1 MKIAAG
7 HPRRRARF
15 LMIAIAF
22 VVSLFAA
29 QLVKIQGLESSGVS
43 AAALDSRAQKVTIPA
58 HRGQVL
64 DRNGVVL
71 ANSVDRRNVTGD
83 SLAISQYEKSVGGE
97 QTRVGLKGAAQDMA
111 PILGQQESELLAKLK
126 KAYAKK
132 SRFTYLAKDI
142 APTQWRSIQN
152 LGIPGV
158 VSEQTVRREYP
169 QGTSTAPLVGWVN
182 GDGKPGGGIEQM
194 LNTELDG
201 KPGVHLYERARDGSP
216 IATGEGKDVKAVPG
230 KNVRLTIDNDLQ
242 WYTQNVLAKRVKDT
256 KGLSGTAVVM
266 DVKTGKIRAAASYPS
281 FDPNDLSSAKGSYLQ
296 MRPFTE
302 VYEPGSTSKAVTMAA
317 ALDQGVVTA
326 KTPVTVPNRIKRAGR
341 PFRDSHDHPTERLT
355 TAGVLAQSSNIGT
368 VLVGEK
374 MPKKTVH
381 DYLTDFGMGSRT
393 GVGFPGESRGI
404 VADAKDWKGD
414 QRYTVLFGQG
424 VAGTAVQQASVF
436 QTIAN
441 GGIHQ
446 PVRLVDGVADGSGG
460 FAAPEEERKARRVI
474 KSKTASTLTGMMRS
488 VTDPKL
494 GTAKEAKVP
503 GYTVAGKTS
512 TAERYDPEKKKYDGT
527 SASFIGYA
535 PVANPRYVVAVT
547 IQRPKS
553 GTYGGPVAGP
563 VFSKVMGYALQKD
576 RVPPVKGGPGPYPL
590 TAAQLAKA
598 GSSARE
604 ER

>member
-1 MKIAAG
+1 MTIAAG

-15 LMIAIAF
+15 LIIGIAF
-22 VVSLFAA
+22 IVSLFAA

-43 AAALDSRAQKVTIPA
+43 AEALDSRAQKNTIPA
-58 HRGQVL
+58 HRGQIL
-64 DRNGVVL
+64 DSKGAVL
-71 ANSVDRRNVTGD
+71 ANSIDRRNVTGD
-83 SLAISQYEKSVGGE
+83 SLAISQYEKEVDGE
-97 QTRVGLKGAAQDMA
+97 RTRVGLKGAAEDMA
-111 PILGQQESELLAKLK
+111 PLLGLQASDLLAKLK

-132 SRFTYLAKDI
+132 SQFLYLAKDI
-142 APTQWRSIQN
+142 APTQWRSIEN
-152 LGIPGV
+152 LAIPGV
-158 VSEQTVRREYP
+158 FSEQTVRREYP

-182 GDGKPGGGIEQM
+182 RDGKPGGGIEQM
-194 LNTELDG
+194 LNPDLDG
-201 KPGVHLYERARDGSP
+201 KPGVHVFERARDGSP
-216 IATGEGKDVKAVPG
+216 IATGEGKDIKAVSG
-230 KNVRLTIDNDLQ
+230 RSVKLTVDNDLQ
-242 WYTQNVLAKRVKDT
+242 WYAQNVLAKRVKDT

-266 DVKTGKIRAAASYPS
+266 EAKSGKIRAAASYPS
-281 FDPNDLSSAKGSYLQ
+281 FDPNDLSSAEGSYLQ

-317 ALDQGVVTA
+317 ALDTGTVTA

-341 PFRDSHDHPTERLT
+341 PFKDSHTHGTEHLT

-374 MPKKTVH
+374 MSKQVVH
-381 DYLTDFGMGSRT
+381 NYLTDFGMGART

-441 GGIHQ
+441 GGVHK
-446 PVRLVDGVADGSGG
+446 PVQLIDGVSDESGG
-460 FAAPEEERKARRVI
+460 WTEPSDDRKARRVI
-474 KSKTASTLTGMMRS
+474 KSSTASTLTGMMRS
-488 VTDPKL
+488 VTDHRL

-535 PVANPRYVVAVT
+535 PASDPKYVVAVT
-547 IQRPKS
+547 IQRPRK

-563 VFSKVMGYALQKD
+563 VFSKIMSYALQKNQ
-576 RVPPVKGGPGPYPL
+576 VPPTEGGPGPYSL
-590 TAAQLAKA
+590 TAEASKRNSA
-598 GSSARE
+598 ARE
-604 ER
+604 DQ